1 MKNIKTLSPQ
11 QLHEWQQQ
19 NRDFVLLDVREG
31 NEVRI
36 ASLPHHTHISM
47 NLIPLRHNEL
57 PDDKPIVVYCHRGM
71 RSMQVAL
78 FLQEVGFEQLYSLEG
93 GIDAWSR
100 QIDASVPTY

>member
-1 MKNIKTLSPQ
+1 MKNITTLTPK
-11 QLHEWQQQ
+11 QLQEWQQQ
-19 NRDFVLLDVREG
+19 NRDFILLDVREG

-36 ASLPHHTHISM
+36 ASLPNHINISM

-57 PDDKPIVVYCHRGM
+57 PDDKPIVVYCHHGM

-78 FLQEVGFEQLYSLEG
+78 FLQEVGFEQLYNLDG

-100 QIDASVPTY
+100 QIDPSIPTY